1 MPRPGVVPRFA
12 DPEVVALGMAAEA
25 IGIDSEFLL
34 FSKLKEYRRKMPHLI
49 FRWQYNDRHKP
60 TVPLCQ
66 RIRQRMARRWMV
78 EDCFCIDS
86 KPIVA
91 GRHAPSTARWAGR
104 TRGKPPPTDTAP
116 GTKSVG
122 SAPQSASFH
131 PNRSIQP
138 HRSKPANAGLGAF
151 LFLLVA
157 FLSLLPLSKEETIGK
172 TIASNHIAPIKTA
185 QLSTRHAEIPDT
197 KSVGSARPKPPA
209 RPKARAPKRQFSS
222 EPLHPTPPLQTCQR
236 WVGGFSLSFGLFSFS
251 FAPHK
256 RERKG
261 LFAIVA

>member
-1 MPRPGVVPRFA
+1 MPRPGVVPRFS

-122 SAPQSASFH
+122 SA
-131 PNRSIQP
+131 
-138 HRSKPANAGLGAF
+138 
-151 LFLLVA
+151 
-157 FLSLLPLSKEETIGK
+157 
-172 TIASNHIAPIKTA
+172 
-185 QLSTRHAEIPDT
+185 
-197 KSVGSARPKPPA
+197 RPKPPA
-209 RPKARAPKRQFSS
+209 RPKLQFSS
-222 EPLHPTPPLQTCQR
+222 KPLHTNPPLQTCQR

-251 FAPHK
+251 FAPLK
-256 RERKG
+256 RG
-261 LFAIVA
+261 NNW

>member
-1 MPRPGVVPRFA
+1 MPRPGVVPRFS

-122 SAPQSASFH
+122 SA
-131 PNRSIQP
+131 
-138 HRSKPANAGLGAF
+138 
-151 LFLLVA
+151 
-157 FLSLLPLSKEETIGK
+157 
-172 TIASNHIAPIKTA
+172 
-185 QLSTRHAEIPDT
+185 
-197 KSVGSARPKPPA
+197 RPKPPA
-209 RPKARAPKRQFSS
+209 RPKAPVFIRTAPSN
-222 EPLHPTPPLQTCQR
+222 PTAPNLPTLG
-236 WVGGFSLSFGLFSFS
+236 WGLFSFFWS
-251 FAPHK
+251 LFFLFCPSQK
-256 RERKG
+256 RKKRTFRYLCKFSARPDIQTG
-261 LFAIVA
+261 AKAVC